1 MAAVRALTEETH
13 EDHTI
18 ATQPLLVLL
27 DEPPIG
33 IRDQPWAAVRVR
45 NVGNGPAL
53 HLVVWMLP
61 VAACTAWPARRYRA
75 SRARSIWHPAIS
87 SSPVPS
93 RTCSTSVSNTGTS
106 TRARPWSVNIPAP
119 TWSRSAATSSA
130 TAIDSTCAP
139 PILHRSRSA
148 ALTRHH
154 GREPGTLA
162 SLRGHGRPL

>member
-1 MAAVRALTEETH
+1 
-13 EDHTI
+13 
-18 ATQPLLVLL
+18 
-27 DEPPIG
+27 
-33 IRDQPWAAVRVR
+33 
-45 NVGNGPAL
+45 
-53 HLVVWMLP
+53 
-61 VAACTAWPARRYRA
+61 
-75 SRARSIWHPAIS
+75 
-87 SSPVPS
+87 
-93 RTCSTSVSNTGTS
+93 
-106 TRARPWSVNIPAP
+106 VNIPAP